1 MAWWRLVSF
10 LTNNGSTKR
19 YFGLMDYSFAYYN
32 GFIANC
38 VADVKA
44 VMTQTL
50 TDCISYIK
58 AF

>member
-1 MAWWRLVSF
+1 
-10 LTNNGSTKR
+10 
-19 YFGLMDYSFAYYN
+19 MDYSFAYYN